1 VQQYLRWLLLFVGG
15 VCALFT
21 VGFFFQMPWATAAWP
36 WPDSRLS
43 YVFLASIM
51 AAIAAPNVWIGL
63 SRAFRA
69 IVGGA
74 INLAIMYG
82 GMAVAFFVWA
92 RSDGAAWLLA
102 YAAGSAI
109 AALLIGGLALLARR
123 YPPRDSRPMPAL
135 VRVSFGIFAVALV
148 PVSSQLLLAAPTIF
162 PWPLRPESSVIF
174 GCIFLGAAAYF
185 VYGVARP
192 SWENACGQLL
202 GFLAYDLILIGLYLA
217 HFATVRPE
225 HRLSLVIYVAVLLYS
240 GTLAVYYLFVHPA
253 TRLWP
258 PSSTRV
264 APPVAAAPAP

>member
-1 VQQYLRWLLLFVGG
+1 MQQYLRWLLLLAGG

-21 VGFFFQMPWATAAWP
+21 VGLFFQMPWATAVWP

-51 AAIAAPNVWIGL
+51 AAIAAPNLWIGL
-63 SRAFRA
+63 SREYRA

-82 GMAVAFFVWA
+82 GMAVAFVAWA
-92 RSDGAAWLLA
+92 QRDGAPLLFA
-102 YAAGSAI
+102 YAAGSAVL
-109 AALLIGGLALLARR
+109 ALLIVGLGLVARR
-123 YPPRDSRPMPAL
+123 FPWHDPRPMPTL
-135 VRVSFGIFAVALV
+135 VRVSFGVFAVALV
-148 PVSSQLLLAAPTIF
+148 VVCSQLLLGAPTIF

-174 GCIFLGAAAYF
+174 GCIFLGTTAYF
-185 VYGVARP
+185 AYGVAQPR
-192 SWENACGQLL
+192 WANACGPLL
-202 GFLAYDLILIGLYLA
+202 GFLVYDLILIGPFLA

-225 HRLSLVIYVAVLLYS
+225 HQLSLMIYVAVVLYS
-240 GTLAVYYLFVHPA
+240 GGLAVYYLFVHRA

-258 PSSTRV
+258 PAAPRL